1 MNATRDPRVPANEPI
16 RLHAHAMENLRFI
29 RETMERSTSFTA
41 VPGWGA
47 ASMGLLA
54 LAGAAT
60 AAWAPSETA
69 WLVIWIAAASLAIV
83 IGTVALVRKAR
94 LINESLFDGAGRR
107 FALGMLPPVIA
118 GMVLTVVFYPLGLF
132 ELMPPMW
139 LLLYGAGVVTGG
151 AYSVRI
157 VPVMGLCFMCLG
169 VAAFGFPTGWANAV
183 MAAGFGGFHI
193 LFGIIIAR
201 RHGG

>member
-1 MNATRDPRVPANEPI
+1 MNATRDSRIPAQEPV

-41 VPGWGA
+41 VPGWGTA
-47 ASMGLLA
+47 CMGLLA
-54 LAGAAT
+54 LPGAVAATLVPSQVAWLVVWVSAAT
-60 AAWAPSETA
+60 AAIT
-69 WLVIWIAAASLAIV
+69 V
-83 IGTVALVRKAR
+83 GTVALVRKAR
-94 LINESLFDGAGRR
+94 LVNESLFDGAGRR
-107 FALGMLPPVIA
+107 FALGMLPPIVA
-118 GMVLTVVFYPLGLF
+118 GMALTFVFFRLGLY

-157 VPVMGLCFMCLG
+157 VPVMGLCFMTLG
-169 VAAFGFPTGWANAV
+169 VAAFGFPAQWANAS

-193 LFGIIIAR
+193 VFGIIIAR
-201 RHGG
+201 RYGG

>member
-1 MNATRDPRVPANEPI
+1 MALRYSAPMNATRDPRVPANEPI

-41 VPGWGA
+41 VPGWGT

-54 LAGAAT
+54 LAGAAL
-60 AAWAPSETA
+60 ASLAPSESP
-69 WLVIWIAAASLAIV
+69 WLLVWVGAASLAIV
-83 IGTVALVRKAR
+83 TGSVALVRKAR

-139 LLLYGAGVVTGG
+139 LLLYG
-151 AYSVRI
+151 
-157 VPVMGLCFMCLG
+157 CLLYTSRC
-169 VAAFGFPTGWANAV
+169 V
-183 MAAGFGGFHI
+183 
-193 LFGIIIAR
+193 
-201 RHGG
+201 